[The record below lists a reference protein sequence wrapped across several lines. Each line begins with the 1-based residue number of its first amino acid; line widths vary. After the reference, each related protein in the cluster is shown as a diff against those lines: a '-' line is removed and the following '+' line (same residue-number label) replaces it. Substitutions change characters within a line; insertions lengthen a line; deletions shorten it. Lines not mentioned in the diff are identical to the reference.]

1 MPDDTSDRRTEIDV
15 ERLPP
20 AQAREI
26 RPSLVSVAE
35 KWLDRTT
42 GQTASGQPGART
54 EDGHYYVIQTNMGR
68 ELRAQFEVP
77 QAGPPYPRVLAST
90 FHQVGSA
97 MYEFR

>member
-1 MPDDTSDRRTEIDV
+1 MPDEPSDRRGEIGV

-20 AQAREI
+20 AQTREI

-42 GQTASGQPGART
+42 GETASGQPGART
-54 EDGHYYVIQTNMGR
+54 GDGHYYVIQTNMGR

-77 QAGPPYPRVLAST
+77 QETPNELRTLLI
-90 FHQVGSA
+90 QLD
-97 MYEFR
+97 EK